1 MIDPLTFIALLPAV
15 VLVVYICRKDRTDK
29 EPPALLAKLLGFGAL
44 SCLPAIV
51 VELILSTIIERLNVR
66 NMYLGYFLEAFVVA
80 GLTEETCKFLFLR
93 TTWRSPAFD
102 FQFDAI
108 VYAVMVALGFAAFE
122 NVKYVYSYGFAT
134 GLVRA
139 VTAVP
144 GHAIFGV
151 FMGYFYGYAKLS
163 DYWGRDEDRKAYL
176 ALSVVVPVL
185 MHGCYDFLA
194 FAQESDGR
202 FTLLF
207 YAYLIALY
215 VFGILRVNRSAR
227 ADRRVSRE
235 TVFDYFRRMQYPVRP
250 ERRFLALS
258 GSRSG
263 RSIPIQKGCCHRTAS
278 LLRSVVPAVGQES
291 QRGFFIC
298 APACRR
304 GHAGYALWRSVLFR
318 CSNLPSCLSVE

>member
-51 VELILSTIIERLNVR
+51 VELILSAIIERLNVR
-66 NMYLGYFLEAFVVA
+66 NVYLGYFLEAFVVA

-163 DYWGRDEDRKAYL
+163 DYWGREDDCRAYL

-235 TVFDYFRRMQYPVRP
+235 TVFDYFQRMQYPVPPQYRD
-250 ERRFLALS
+250 RNDDF
-258 GSRSG
+258 
-263 RSIPIQKGCCHRTAS
+263 
-278 LLRSVVPAVGQES
+278 
-291 QRGFFIC
+291 
-298 APACRR
+298 
-304 GHAGYALWRSVLFR
+304 WR
-318 CSNLPSCLSVE
+318 

>member
-1 MIDPLTFIALLPAV
+1 MIDPLMFIALLPAV

-29 EPPALLAKLLGFGAL
+29 EPPALLAKLLGYGVL

-51 VELILSTIIERLNVR
+51 VELILSAIIERLNVR
-66 NMYLGYFLEAFVVA
+66 NVYLGYFLEAFVVA

-93 TTWRSPAFD
+93 TTWRNPAFD
-102 FQFDAI
+102 YQFDAI
-108 VYAVMVALGFAAFE
+108 VYAVI
-122 NVKYVYSYGFAT
+122 
-134 GLVRA
+134 VRA

-163 DYWGRDEDRKAYL
+163 DYWGRDDDRKAYL

-194 FAQESDGR
+194 FTQESDSR

-215 VFGILRVNRSAR
+215 VFGIRRVNRSAR
-227 ADRRVSRE
+227 DDRRVTRE
-235 TVFDYFRRMQYPVRP
+235 TVFDYFRRMQYPMPPQYRD
-250 ERRFLALS
+250 RNDDF
-258 GSRSG
+258 
-263 RSIPIQKGCCHRTAS
+263 
-278 LLRSVVPAVGQES
+278 
-291 QRGFFIC
+291 
-298 APACRR
+298 
-304 GHAGYALWRSVLFR
+304 WR
-318 CSNLPSCLSVE
+318 

>member
-1 MIDPLTFIALLPAV
+1 MIDPLMFIALLPAV
-15 VLVVYICRKDRTDK
+15 VLVVYIYRKDRTDK
-29 EPPALLAKLLGFGAL
+29 EPPALLAKLLGYGAL

-51 VELILSTIIERLNVR
+51 VELILS
-66 NMYLGYFLEAFVVA
+66 AVVA

-102 FQFDAI
+102 YQFDAI

-176 ALSVVVPVL
+176 ALSVVVPIL
-185 MHGCYDFLA
+185 LHGCYDFLA
-194 FAQESDGR
+194 FAQEGDSR

-215 VFGILRVNRSAR
+215 VFGIRRVNRSSR
-227 ADRRVSRE
+227 DDRRVTRE
-235 TVFDYFRRMQYPVRP
+235 TVFDYFRRMQYPLPPQYRD
-250 ERRFLALS
+250 RNDDF
-258 GSRSG
+258 
-263 RSIPIQKGCCHRTAS
+263 
-278 LLRSVVPAVGQES
+278 
-291 QRGFFIC
+291 
-298 APACRR
+298 
-304 GHAGYALWRSVLFR
+304 WR
-318 CSNLPSCLSVE
+318 

>member
-1 MIDPLTFIALLPAV
+1 MIDPLMFIALLPAV
-15 VLVVYICRKDRTDK
+15 VLVVYIYRKDRTDK
-29 EPPALLAKLLGFGAL
+29 EPPALLAKLLGYGAL

-51 VELILSTIIERLNVR
+51 VELILSAVIERLNVR
-66 NMYLGYFLEAFVVA
+66 NVYLGYFLEAFVVA

-102 FQFDAI
+102 YQFDAI

-176 ALSVVVPVL
+176 ALSVVVPIL
-185 MHGCYDFLA
+185 LHGCYDFLA
-194 FAQESDGR
+194 FAQEGDSR

-215 VFGILRVNRSAR
+215 VFGIRRVNRSSR
-227 ADRRVSRE
+227 DDRRVTRE
-235 TVFDYFRRMQYPVRP
+235 TVFDYFRRMQYPCRRSTATGTTTSGA
-250 ERRFLALS
+250 ERRANAKPPLS
-258 GSRSG
+258 NMTGAAFCYSASTNCRNAVGSEISSRSSSG
-263 RSIPIQKGCCHRTAS
+263 VAQ
-278 LLRSVVPAVGQES
+278 
-291 QRGFFIC
+291 
-298 APACRR
+298 
-304 GHAGYALWRSVLFR
+304 W
-318 CSNLPSCLSVE
+318 

>member
-51 VELILSTIIERLNVR
+51 VELILSAIIERLNVR
-66 NMYLGYFLEAFVVA
+66 NVYLGYFLEAFVVA

-151 FMGYFYGYAKLS
+151 FIGLSLFGFMGVIFGPLLLEMFVFCVNIFKK
-163 DYWGRDEDRKAYL
+163 RYL
-176 ALSVVVPVL
+176 DGTPDKQLFVPGGAVRA
-185 MHGCYDFLA
+185 HG
-194 FAQESDGR
+194 
-202 FTLLF
+202 
-207 YAYLIALY
+207 
-215 VFGILRVNRSAR
+215 
-227 ADRRVSRE
+227 
-235 TVFDYFRRMQYPVRP
+235 P
-250 ERRFLALS
+250 E
-258 GSRSG
+258 
-263 RSIPIQKGCCHRTAS
+263 
-278 LLRSVVPAVGQES
+278 
-291 QRGFFIC
+291 
-298 APACRR
+298 APAGR
-304 GHAGYALWRSVLFR
+304 GVY
-318 CSNLPSCLSVE
+318 EK

>member
-1 MIDPLTFIALLPAV
+1 MIDPLMFIALLPAV
-15 VLVVYICRKDRTDK
+15 VLVVYIYRKDRTDK
-29 EPPALLAKLLGFGAL
+29 EPPALLAKLLGYGAL

-51 VELILSTIIERLNVR
+51 VELILSAVIERLNVR
-66 NMYLGYFLEAFVVA
+66 NVCLGYFLEAFVVA

-102 FQFDAI
+102 YQFDAI

-176 ALSVVVPVL
+176 ALSVVVPIRVL
-185 MHGCYDFLA
+185 
-194 FAQESDGR
+194 R
-202 FTLLF
+202 
-207 YAYLIALY
+207 
-215 VFGILRVNRSAR
+215 
-227 ADRRVSRE
+227 
-235 TVFDYFRRMQYPVRP
+235 
-250 ERRFLALS
+250 LS
-258 GSRSG
+258 GLRAGG
-263 RSIPIQKGCCHRTAS
+263 RQPLHAAVLCVSDRAVRVRH
-278 LLRSVVPAVGQES
+278 PAREPLVT
-291 QRGFFIC
+291 
-298 APACRR
+298 RR
-304 GHAGYALWRSVLFR
+304 PPRHARDGV
-318 CSNLPSCLSVE
+318 